1 MVDLKMPTSL
11 VLSPRWERSYGHRST
26 STNGFAPNCIV
37 KIPVKKPLFRLSRFI
52 LVLMVVSWGFVGQFS
67 IDVRIM

>member
-11 VLSPRWERSYGHRST
+11 VLSPRRERSYGHWST

-37 KIPVKKPLFRLSRFI
+37 KIPVKKPLFRLSRFH
-52 LVLMVVSWGFVGQFS
+52 LGVDGGVLGFCRS
-67 IDVRIM
+67 IQY